1 MSQDGARVS
10 THAAAMKQLSNPSI
24 HSLNNGNCE
33 YSSPLSKADLDASLT
48 TIFDKLVN
56 KIESEVH
63 KATTGLSQEIANIGN
78 RTDILETKHD
88 ELSLA
93 HNDLRKDYESLAD
106 SFAFMQAQVEDL
118 DNRNRRHNIRL
129 RGVPETVTDLMQT
142 VSKIFHNLLPDK
154 PMSAFK
160 CDRIHRALRPK
171 PTPDKPPRDI
181 IMCMKDFLTKEE
193 IMHASRTTPNIAFEG
208 NRLQIYPDI
217 SPATLDRRR
226 RMKEVTNIL
235 QTARIRYRWGFPFKL
250 TIPHNGTTYTVYNVI
265 EGKELLVKLGLLDPE
280 PPNRFPTTPRPS
292 PIWSTP
298 SSRRNTAEQR
308 RWRQPFQNQ
317 TT

>member
-1 MSQDGARVS
+1 MPSVLS
-10 THAAAMKQLSNPSI
+10 TNAGIS
-24 HSLNNGNCE
+24 E
-33 YSSPLSKADLDASLT
+33 YPSPLSKADLDNSLT
-48 TIFDKLVN
+48 TIFEKLVD

-63 KATTGLSQEIANIGN
+63 KSTTALSQEIASIGN

-93 HNDLRKDYESLAD
+93 HNDLRKDYETLAD

-129 RGVPETVTDLMQT
+129 RGVPETVTDLMPT
-142 VSKIFHNLLPDK
+142 VSKIFHNLLPDR
-154 PMSAFK
+154 PPSAFT

-181 IMCMKDFLTKEE
+181 IMCMKDFLVKED
-193 IMHASRTTPNIAFEG
+193 IMRAARNSPNISLEG
-208 NRLQIYPDI
+208 KKLQIYPDI

-235 QTARIRYRWGFPFKL
+235 QAARIKYRWGFPFKL
-250 TIPHNGTTYTVYNVI
+250 TIPYNGSTYTVYNII
-265 EGKELLVKLGLLDPE
+265 EGKELLVKLGLLEPE
-280 PPNRFPTTPRPS
+280 PPNRFPVTPRSS

-298 SSRRNTAEQR
+298 SSRRNTNSQR
-308 RWRQPFQNQ
+308 RWRQPLRDNAD
-317 TT
+317 